1 MSKYTYAIEYRQHS
15 DHPWKG
21 LFLYR
26 DVPKTWAQGWLAH
39 HRDAPGPRLGF
50 RLVRSDGKVMEE
62 VSGREDVSL
71 GMVAGWPTWEQ
82 YVAAAIRALDTA
94 AQVAHRQGTLTPEK
108 LQELREVSRR
118 LFAVLQREES

>member
-1 MSKYTYAIEYRQHS
+1 MSKHIYAIEYRQS
-15 DHPWKG
+15 EDQGWKG

-26 DVPKTWAQGWLAH
+26 DVPKTWAEGWLAH
-39 HRDAPGPRLGF
+39 HRNAPGPRLGL
-50 RLVRSDGKVMEE
+50 RLVRSDGKVLEE

-94 AQVAHRQGTLTPEK
+94 AQVSQRQDTLTPEK

-118 LFAVLQREES
+118 LVTVLKREES